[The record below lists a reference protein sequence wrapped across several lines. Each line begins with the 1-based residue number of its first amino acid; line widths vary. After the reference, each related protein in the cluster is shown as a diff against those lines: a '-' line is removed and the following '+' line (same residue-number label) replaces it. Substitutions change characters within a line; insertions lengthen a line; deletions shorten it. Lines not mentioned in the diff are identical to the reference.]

1 MFREDGRARARPSR
15 IARKRLAL
23 VGPFSRIVSMS
34 CRFFDIPER
43 LAVLAQEAENFVPGL
58 GPMRLGFFL
67 VLTV

>member
-15 IARKRLAL
+15 IAHKRLAS

-43 LAVLAQEAENFVPGL
+43 LAALAQEAENFAPSVGA
-58 GPMRLGFFL
+58 MRLRFFL